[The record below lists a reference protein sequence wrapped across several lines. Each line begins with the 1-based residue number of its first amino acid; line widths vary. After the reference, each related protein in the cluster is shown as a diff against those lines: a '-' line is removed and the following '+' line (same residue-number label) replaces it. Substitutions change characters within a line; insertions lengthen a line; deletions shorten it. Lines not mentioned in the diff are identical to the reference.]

1 MPHIIPLRIPC
12 LTTNKIKLKSMV
24 IINQSLILPYATL
37 LQYRRLINNGL
48 TGIMP
53 ILNFAI
59 LSLNIVNSNGN
70 QIIIN
75 IRVHLR
81 LSLA

>member
-1 MPHIIPLRIPC
+1 
-12 LTTNKIKLKSMV
+12 MV